1 MKKRLYSIGLS
12 LVILALLFSAIGC
25 EGPVGPQGAQGLE
38 GVQGAAGATGSQ
50 GLQGA
55 KGDVGEP
62 GTPIIWMGTATSA
75 PKSWRVLNYAYY
87 NSTHRTS
94 YIWDGNSWE
103 ILARD
108 GAAGATGAAGPR
120 GSTWEILAK
129 DGATGYPGATGA
141 SGPRGYAG
149 ATGLQG
155 PAGPMGPRG
164 PQGIQGEQG
173 PQGETGATG
182 ATGPQGATGAIGPA
196 GSVGVT
202 GATGAIGPQ
211 GDTGAIGPI
220 GLQGEQGPIGPPGPQ
235 GEQGEPGAEYTL
247 PYTIQMGT
255 CTFHLDGATFTGGYH
270 KMKYQVTFISSFK
283 SIPLVFVT
291 ATSGTIINSVYTLWD
306 VAAIG
311 TTVDGFELRIGSDMP
326 QATATVTFNWLAISQ

>member
-1 MKKRLYSIGLS
+1 MKKILYSIGLP
-12 LVILALLFSAIGC
+12 LVIIALLFSAIGC

-103 ILARD
+103 ILA
-108 GAAGATGAAGPR
+108 
-120 GSTWEILAK
+120 K

-155 PAGPMGPRG
+155 PAGSMGPAG
-164 PQGIQGEQG
+164 PAGPKGEPGEQGDPGAKGDTGEQGIQGVPGEPG
-173 PQGETGATG
+173 IQGEPGEDGAPGIDGIDGQDG
-182 ATGPQGATGAIGPA
+182 ATGPAGAK
-196 GSVGVT
+196 
-202 GATGAIGPQ
+202 
-211 GDTGAIGPI
+211 GDKGDP
-220 GLQGEQGPIGPPGPQ
+220 GEDG
-235 GEQGEPGAEYTL
+235 TL
-247 PYTIQMGT
+247 PYTLQMGT
-255 CTFHLDGATFTGGYH
+255 CEFDAPTRSYTGIAQEIFFPTPFDNPPLVLLNIEHTFQPKYLIDVIAQDIGAQEIWTGGFTV
-270 KMKYQVTFISSFK
+270 MLLN
-283 SIPLVFVT
+283 PGDEGGVF
-291 ATSGTIINSVYTLWD
+291 
-306 VAAIG
+306 
-311 TTVDGFELRIGSDMP
+311 TV
-326 QATATVTFNWLAISQ
+326 NWLAISQQ